1 MLCDRSLRIRCWL
14 SSISGLQL
22 SRSVF
27 GTQLCPIARWQYA
40 LRSDGDFECTPDDV
54 FDLDASGTGFIRDA
68 PHVRLEACVLLLHDG
83 ALVIV
88 YRPNRPKRGHE
99 SGRFCRAKPSYD
111 PSVLV
116 CRALD

>member
-1 MLCDRSLRIRCWL
+1 MLCDRSLRIRCWR

-54 FDLDASGTGFIRDA
+54 FDLDASGAGFVCDP
-68 PHVRLEACVLLLHDG
+68 PHVRLEGRVLLLHDV
-83 ALVIV
+83 ALFVV
-88 YRPNRPKRGHE
+88 HCPNL
-99 SGRFCRAKPSYD
+99 
-111 PSVLV
+111 LV
-116 CRALD
+116 